1 MGTRLQLQTLL
12 ETFVE
17 GDKRVHFQPKPNVT
31 MEYPAIVYSLDFAD
45 TKFAD
50 NKPYTRTD
58 RYQVTVID
66 RNPDTDIRKRV
77 ADLPMCTFRRGF
89 ATSGL
94 NHYVFDLYF

>member
-12 ETFVE
+12 DSLVDD
-17 GDKRVHFQPKPNVT
+17 GRAYFQPKPNVT
-31 MEYPAIVYSLDFAD
+31 IEYPAIVYSLDLTD

-50 NKPYTRTD
+50 NKPYSQTD

-66 RNPDTDIRKRV
+66 QNPDTETRRKV
-77 ADLPMCTFRRGF
+77 AALPMCTFRRGF

-94 NHYVFDLYF
+94 NHYIFDLYF

>member
-12 ETFVE
+12 ESFMDE
-17 GDKRVHFQPKPNVT
+17 GHAYFQPKPNVT
-31 MEYPAIVYSLDFAD
+31 IEYPAIVYSLDLMD

-50 NKPYTRTD
+50 NKPYNLTD

-66 RNPDTDIRKRV
+66 RDPDTDIRDKV
-77 ADLPMCTFRRGF
+77 KALPMCTFRRGF

-94 NHYVFDLYF
+94 NHYIFDLYY

>member
-12 ETFVE
+12 ESLMVE
-17 GDKRVHFQPKPNVT
+17 GRAYFQPKPNVT
-31 MEYPAIVYSLDFAD
+31 IEYPAIVYSLDLVD

-50 NKPYTRTD
+50 NIPYSQTD

-66 RNPDTDIRKRV
+66 RNPDTDIRPKI
-77 ADLPMCTFRRGF
+77 AALPMCTFRRGF

-94 NHYVFDLYF
+94 NHYIFDLYF

>member
-12 ETFVE
+12 DSLVDD
-17 GDKRVHFQPKPNVT
+17 GRAYYQPKPNVT
-31 MEYPAIVYSLDFAD
+31 IAYPAIVYELDLTD

-50 NKPYTRTD
+50 NKPYSQTD

-66 RNPDTDIRKRV
+66 QNPDTETRRKV
-77 ADLPMCTFRRGF
+77 AALPMCTFRRGF

-94 NHYVFDLYF
+94 NHYIFDLYF